1 MRVYTFAD
9 FSEKEVINCND
20 GRRLGFPCDIKF
32 DAECGKIL
40 SVCVKDSSPLSLFG
54 KSGCDVT
61 IPWECI
67 DKIGDD
73 IIIVNMTLPLPPPCK
88 DKKKKGS
95 LFG

>member
-1 MRVYTFAD
+1 MRVYSFED

-40 SVCVKDSSPLSLFG
+40 SVCVRDTSPLSLF
-54 KSGCDVT
+54 SRSECIT

-73 IIIVNMTLPLPPPCK
+73 IIIVNMSLPLPPPRK
-88 DKKKKGS
+88 DRKKKGS